1 MRYLLLLLLCSS
13 AMAFEQYDY
22 RVTVLR
28 VQLDKKAIQSSLLSY
43 SAVRKETVR
52 ALKLWSLGSGR
63 KHRIV
68 SSKPN
73 VVVSTRFNE
82 SWIGY
87 YDAKAISGREV
98 LRANIYIDD
107 TELWYSGLMYTVLL
121 HEFGHA
127 LGLKHN
133 GDPQSIMYPFIDKQK
148 YYLTPDDI
156 DGVRNWR

>member
-1 MRYLLLLLLCSS
+1 MRYILLFLLCSS

-22 RVTVLR
+22 RVTNLR
-28 VQLDKKAIQSSLLSY
+28 VQIDKASFKNSDLSY
-43 SAVRKETVR
+43 RAVRKHAVR

-73 VVVSTRFNE
+73 VIVSARRDDF
-82 SWIGY
+82 WIGY
-87 YDAKAISGREV
+87 YDVKMISSREV
-98 LRANIYIDD
+98 LLANIYLDD
-107 TELWYSGLMYTVLL
+107 AELAFLGLTYTVLL

-148 YYLTPDDI
+148 YYLTLDDI
-156 DGVRNWR
+156 DGARNWR